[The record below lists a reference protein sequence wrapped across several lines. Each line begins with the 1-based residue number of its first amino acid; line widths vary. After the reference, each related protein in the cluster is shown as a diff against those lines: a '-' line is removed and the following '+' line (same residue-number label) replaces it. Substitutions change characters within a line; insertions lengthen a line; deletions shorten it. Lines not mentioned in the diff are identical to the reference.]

1 MRLQASPTIVKP
13 WDNVDPERIIR
24 ERIFSLLALFLKKRK
39 KKKKKRKKKEKT
51 GRTEILSIQGYST
64 YCASLIRERSD
75 QGRQGQTG
83 KTVANLSTPR
93 PRGRDVHVGRNFLDS
108 KAPDSTASP
117 GPFSWE
123 PETDASRVRI
133 SGRCGLTHLLSQV
146 RHALSRIYKKV
157 V

>member
-1 MRLQASPTIVKP
+1 MRLHAPTHRQILGQS
-13 WDNVDPERIIR
+13 RSGTYHQR
-24 ERIFSLLALFLKKRK
+24 TYLLASSSFLK
-39 KKKKKRKKKEKT
+39 KKKKKKKKT

-75 QGRQGQTG
+75 QGRRGQTG